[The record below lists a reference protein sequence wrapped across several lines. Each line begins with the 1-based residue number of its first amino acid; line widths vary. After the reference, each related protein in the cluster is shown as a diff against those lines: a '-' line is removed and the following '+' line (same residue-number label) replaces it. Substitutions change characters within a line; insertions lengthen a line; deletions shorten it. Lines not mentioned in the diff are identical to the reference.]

1 MTTTTRLRRLAL
13 TALAA
18 LPWSAGWLAGWL
30 VTAITYAVA
39 AVRVGY
45 HDARQA
51 APGTGRGAG
60 QSRAVTPPDP
70 HALRQADIPPRRS
83 AGAAVTALRP

>member
-1 MTTTTRLRRLAL
+1 MTTTTRLRRLTL

-30 VTAITYAVA
+30 ATPVTYAVA
-39 AVRVGY
+39 AVRIGY

-70 HALRQADIPPRRS
+70 LAQRHARLSARPETIGRLDRS
-83 AGAAVTALRP
+83 